1 MSDGCGEKRSE
12 LLRISSQGC
21 LWRKIPSEFSTMMEA
36 ARSED
41 SSGRL
46 PRSGMYANG
55 TLSPLP
61 TLVPRTK
68 GIASGLWPTP
78 TVFHA
83 LRGNHDEPVESYL
96 ARVQDHKDGKTKG
109 KPGPSLGVAVRMKA
123 QQAPAWIKCPCC
135 DAYLCTI
142 HDMHAHDC
150 SCPPIE
156 EWDEDPYK
164 PKTMWPTP
172 TARDYKG
179 PCWNTPARDCLDH
192 AVKRGETKNKTYPKP
207 PEDGGRLNPNWV
219 EWLMGYPTGWT
230 ALDASETPLSRK
242 SQNLSDE
249 PSSNRTLF

>member
-1 MSDGCGEKRSE
+1 MMSDGCGEKPSE
-12 LLRISSQGC
+12 LLRTSNQLS
-21 LWRKIPSEFSTMMEA
+21 LWQRIPSGFSTMMEA

-61 TLVPRTK
+61 TLVHRTK

-83 LRGNHDEPVESYL
+83 LRGNHDEPLQAYL
-96 ARVQDHKDGKTKG
+96 QRVQDHKDGKTKG
-109 KPGPSLGVAVRMKA
+109 KPGPSLGVAVRLKS
-123 QQAPAWIKCPCC
+123 QTAPAWILCPCC

-142 HDMHAHDC
+142 HDMHVHDC
-150 SCPPIE
+150 TCPPIE
-156 EWDEDPYK
+156 EWHQSPYL
-164 PKTMWPTP
+164 PRTIWPTP

-192 AVKRGETKNKTYPKP
+192 AVERGETKNKTFPKP
-207 PEDGGRLNPNWV
+207 PEDGGRLNPAWV
-219 EWLMGYPTGWT
+219 EWLMGYPPGWT
-230 ALDASETPLSRK
+230 DLGASETP
-242 SQNLSDE
+242 
-249 PSSNRTLF
+249 